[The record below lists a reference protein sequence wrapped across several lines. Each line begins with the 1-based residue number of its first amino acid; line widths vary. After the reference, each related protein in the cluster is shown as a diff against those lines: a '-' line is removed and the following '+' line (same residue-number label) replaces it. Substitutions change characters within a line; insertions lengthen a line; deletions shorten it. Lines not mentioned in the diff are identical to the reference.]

1 MHRNNI
7 KEVTGVFLEEWH
19 QKLHNNT
26 SPDDI
31 VICEAY
37 LAFLRGNSD
46 LNAYWKTLMEGVWT
60 RQVLEGYER
69 PIKSE
74 PTASPHIAKDLIR
87 DFENYLSILK
97 SVHSGAD
104 LKFSIEAKAVAKET
118 TLGYRKLCS
127 IADNSPIK
135 LATKKPF

>member
-37 LAFLRGNSD
+37 LAFLRGNND
-46 LNAYWKTLMEGVWT
+46 LNAYWKTLMEGGVP
-60 RQVLEGYER
+60 RQVLEGTNDR
-69 PIKSE
+69 LNQNQRRAHTSRR
-74 PTASPHIAKDLIR
+74 SHQ

-104 LKFSIEAKAVAKET
+104 LKFSIEVCCSQRNY
-118 TLGYRKLCS
+118 LGLSQLQYCRQFTDKVG
-127 IADNSPIK
+127 NE
-135 LATKKPF
+135 KPF